1 MSKKKKKKVN
11 KKKSKSTTATNIGN
25 NKKTTKKVVTKK
37 SDNIKHQNAVK
48 TKLQEKN
55 KENVY
60 KSNIKNLNKKKI
72 NIKYILLSTIII
84 FLIIGGYFINQKILQ
99 EKQML
104 EIKLAEIKD
113 SFNNTVIT
121 NKETVL
127 YKKNK
132 NKYIESGTIGK
143 DVYLYL
149 NKDQSDY
156 DNGFF
161 AIINLSDSLNEQYYI
176 YYKDIEKTNED
187 IITDKRYINYIP
199 YNKTIITNDTFSLY
213 DQNNNLIYKLN
224 SKLELPIIINKD
236 NSYGIEFDNKLL
248 YIKNEDI
255 KEIVSKNNT
264 NKTNTSGISVLNY
277 HFVYDDSI
285 DTCNQVICH
294 TKKQFQ
300 SHLEYIKN
308 NNIFTPTLK
317 ELEMYL
323 DRFIQLPKSV
333 VITIDDGWLTEE
345 STKLL
350 NKYELNG
357 TVFLITSE
365 YSKNP
370 IESKYVEVHSHT
382 HKMHKVGDCPGGYGG
397 GIKCLS
403 EEYIQKDLK
412 TSRERL
418 NNTTYFCYP
427 FYEYNNYSISQLKK
441 AGFTM
446 AFAGYNANGQLKAK
460 PGIDKFQIPRY
471 VIQKNTSVNQL
482 KNIIG

>member
-1 MSKKKKKKVN
+1 MRKKEKKKVN
-11 KKKSKSTTATNIGN
+11 KKKRKSNTATNIGN
-25 NKKTTKKVVTKK
+25 NKKITNKVVAKK
-37 SDNIKHQNAVK
+37 SDAIKHQDAVK
-48 TKLQEKN
+48 NELQEKN

-60 KSNIKNLNKKKI
+60 KSNIKDLNKGKI
-72 NIKYILLSTIII
+72 NTKCILLSIII
-84 FLIIGGYFINQKILQ
+84 SLIISGYFINQKILQ
-99 EKQML
+99 EKQIL

-113 SFNNTVIT
+113 SYNDTVIT
-121 NKETVL
+121 NKETTL

-132 NKYIESGTIGK
+132 DKYIDSGMIGNN
-143 DVYLYL
+143 VYLYL
-149 NKDQSDY
+149 NKEKSDY
-156 DNGFF
+156 NNGYF
-161 AIINLSDSLNEQYYI
+161 IVNNLNEQYYI
-176 YYKDIEKTNED
+176 YYKDIEKTTNN
-187 IITDKRYINYIP
+187 ITIDQRYTNYIP
-199 YNKTIITNDTFSLY
+199 YNKTIITNNTFSLY

-224 SKLELPIIINKD
+224 DKLELPVIINKD
-236 NSYGIEFDNKLL
+236 NFYGIEFDNKLL

-255 KEIVSKNNT
+255 KEILPKNNT
-264 NKTNTSGISVLNY
+264 SYKNTSGIAVLNY
-277 HFVYDDSI
+277 HFVYDENV
-285 DTCNQVICH
+285 DTCNQIICH

-323 DRFIQLPKSV
+323 EGIIQLPKSV

-382 HKMHKVGDCPGGYGG
+382 HKMHKVGDCPVGYGG
-397 GIKCLS
+397 GIQCLS

-460 PGIDKFQIPRY
+460 PGIDKYQIPRY
-471 VIQKNTSVNQL
+471 VIQKNTSVNQI